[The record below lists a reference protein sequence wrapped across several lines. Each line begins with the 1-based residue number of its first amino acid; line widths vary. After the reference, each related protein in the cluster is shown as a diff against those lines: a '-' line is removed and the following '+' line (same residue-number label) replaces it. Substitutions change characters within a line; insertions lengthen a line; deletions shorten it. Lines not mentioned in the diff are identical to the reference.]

1 MAASSPVDADVV
13 RKIAV
18 LARLTVDEADLPRLA
33 DQLSRIV
40 AYVDQLE
47 QIPETA
53 TVGELLPPATPV
65 RPDAPE
71 AGGGR
76 AALEENAPKLMH
88 GYGAGPR
95 VVGGGS

>member
-18 LARLTVDEADLPRLA
+18 LARLTVDEKDLPRLA

-47 QIPETA
+47 EIPEAATA
-53 TVGELLPPATPV
+53 LEQLPPPTPLRV
-65 RPDAPE
+65 DAPMP
-71 AGGGR
+71 GGGR
-76 AALEENAPKLMH
+76 EALEGNAPKLMH
-88 GYGAGPR
+88 GYGAVPR

>member
-13 RKIAV
+13 RRIAA

-47 QIPETA
+47 QIPEA
-53 TVGELLPPATPV
+53 ASAPEPVPPPTPV
-65 RPDAPE
+65 RMDDPLP
-71 AGGGR
+71 GGGR
-76 AALEENAPKLMH
+76 QALEANAPRLMH
-88 GYGAGPR
+88 GYGAVPR
-95 VVGGGS
+95 VVGSGS